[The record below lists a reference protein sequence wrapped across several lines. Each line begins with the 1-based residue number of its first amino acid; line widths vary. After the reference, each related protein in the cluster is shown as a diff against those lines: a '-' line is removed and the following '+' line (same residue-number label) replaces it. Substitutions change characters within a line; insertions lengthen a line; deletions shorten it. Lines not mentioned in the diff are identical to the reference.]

1 MKPRQLLLMLA
12 PLFLGLAC
20 AEPPLVRTTDE
31 LSRNIGKK
39 VAVEGTYEIERTGEH
54 VRSGELDVML
64 DVPPDAFS
72 WGHPAPPEGALVR
85 ATGVV
90 KRGSMA
96 MGMFIDEETLELS
109 RRNVGDKLV
118 SGFVLRSAKLE
129 QVEGRRG
136 AAAGPTTTPATQPAG
151 GER

>member
-1 MKPRQLLLMLA
+1 
-12 PLFLGLAC
+12 
-20 AEPPLVRTTDE
+20 VRTTDE

-136 AAAGPTTTPATQPAG
+136 AAGPTTAPATQPAG